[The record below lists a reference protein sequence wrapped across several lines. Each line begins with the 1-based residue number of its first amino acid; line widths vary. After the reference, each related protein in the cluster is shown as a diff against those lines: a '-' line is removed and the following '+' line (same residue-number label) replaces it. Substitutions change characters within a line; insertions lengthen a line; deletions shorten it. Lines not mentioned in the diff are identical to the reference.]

1 MYMKSVGIKVLKDN
15 LSKYLK
21 LVRGGETIL
30 VTDRDE
36 VIAEIR
42 QPAPRLPGS
51 GSRLAAFLDEE
62 ARRGSVVR
70 AKPGAT
76 SAFARL
82 RDMPRPRVPIDL
94 QSLLDETRA
103 D

>member
-1 MYMKSVGIKVLKDN
+1 MKSVGIKVLKDN
-15 LSKYLK
+15 LSKYLRM
-21 LVRGGETIL
+21 VRGGETIL

-42 QPAPRLPGS
+42 QPAGHVPGVM
-51 GSRLAAFLDEE
+51 SRLEAFLDEE

-70 AKPGAT
+70 AKKGAT
-76 SAFARL
+76 SSWSML
-82 RDMPRPRVPIDL
+82 RNIPRPQVPVDL
-94 QSLLDETRA
+94 QALLDETRA

>member
-1 MYMKSVGIKVLKDN
+1 MKSVGIKVLKDN

-30 VTDRDE
+30 VTDRNE

-42 QPAPRLPGS
+42 QPARHLPGG
-51 GSRLAAFLDEE
+51 GSRLATFLDEE

-76 SAFARL
+76 SIFSKL
-82 RDMPRPRVPIDL
+82 RSLPRPRVPIDL

>member
-30 VTDRDE
+30 ATDRDE

-42 QPAPRLPGS
+42 QPARHVPG
-51 GSRLAAFLDEE
+51 GRSRFEAFLDEE

-70 AKPGAT
+70 AKKGAT
-76 SAFARL
+76 SSWSML
-82 RDMPRPRVPIDL
+82 RNIPRPRVPVDV
-94 QSLLDETRA
+94 QALLDETRA